1 MLVCISPPNILPFQC
16 INIFNVSFNKGND
29 EIKEG
34 EKCIAGKTLQ
44 ELFKSSFNIFPPY
57 LIVYALHDINQ

>member
-44 ELFKSSFNIFPPY
+44 ELFKSNFNISP
-57 LIVYALHDINQ
+57 LI